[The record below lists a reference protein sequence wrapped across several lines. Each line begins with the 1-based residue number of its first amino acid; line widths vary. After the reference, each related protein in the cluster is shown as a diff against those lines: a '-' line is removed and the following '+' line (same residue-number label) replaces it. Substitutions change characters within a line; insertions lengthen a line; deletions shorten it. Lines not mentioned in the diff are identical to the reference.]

1 LTEEGGQPH
10 MRTLTLEK
18 KALYTPCN
26 EGWTGSSTVLD
37 LLGKIKSLVPAEIS
51 TPDIHPTTPSL

>member
-1 LTEEGGQPH
+1 